1 MKRKRRSQA
10 RPRPRE
16 QTQHDAP
23 LRDMIPPPIE
33 RVSTP
38 LAVALLAV
46 LSVIPYV
53 RTWRFGFVHLDDYQ
67 FMVRGGWFF
76 RSWENLPR
84 AFSHD
89 VWEFFG
95 EESSLYR
102 PLLLIPRFFEVR
114 IFDGSPG
121 AFHILNTALHAA
133 SVVAFYVLLR
143 ALTRSPRA
151 ALIWAAL
158 LAAHPVNVP
167 VVAWIEGRNN
177 SMLALLV
184 LVAITLALRALETG
198 RRGLVVA
205 SAATFFA
212 ALLTKENAVFTP
224 LLVAGA
230 HLLQAREATASRP
243 SASVVRWMLGAWTLA
258 LVVWG
263 ALRSHAIPTTPE
275 LAWPHIAESLSR
287 NYPGPLL
294 YWGKVF
300 FPVNLAPLPILRD
313 SSLVPGALAA
323 ALYGALWARS
333 APFERRVLAFGAGWF
348 LLLISPSLVVDRL
361 TSPVGAIFREDRLY
375 QASMGPLLALAW
387 VSRGLIERH
396 FNAARAVALAT
407 LLAALVEGQSLMG
420 RYADGLS
427 FFTAAVAG
435 SPHSAV
441 ASTHLGDMQVE
452 RGDWA
457 GARTSYER
465 ALALNPL
472 CPMLNNNY
480 ALLLMHDGELE
491 RADPHFQREIEINP
505 SFKRVHYNRGLLRS
519 RMGDLLGATESFE
532 AFLALGAHDRELVL
546 MSRLALINGYRRLG
560 RFDRAEQ
567 VAGDL
572 RAMGATLVS
581 GGGP

>member
-1 MKRKRRSQA
+1 MQT
-10 RPRPRE
+10 PRG
-16 QTQHDAP
+16 AP
-23 LRDMIPPPIE
+23 LRDKLAPPIKQW
-33 RVSTP
+33 SAP
-38 LAVALLAV
+38 LAVALLTA

-53 RTWRFGFVHLDDYQ
+53 RTWRFGFIHLDDYQ

-102 PLLLIPRFFEVR
+102 PLLLLPRFFEVR
-114 IFDGSPG
+114 VFDGSPG
-121 AFHILNTALHAA
+121 PFHVLNTALHAA
-133 SVVAFYVLLR
+133 SVVAFYALLR

-158 LAAHPVNVP
+158 LAAHPAHIP

-177 SMLALLV
+177 SMLALFV
-184 LVAITLALRALETG
+184 LVAVTLALRALETE
-198 RRGLVVA
+198 RRGLIVA
-205 SAATFFA
+205 SAAAFFA
-212 ALLTKENAVFTP
+212 ALLTKENAIFTP

-230 HLLQAREATASRP
+230 HLLRAREVAASRP
-243 SASVVRWMLGAWTLA
+243 SASVVRWMVGTWTLA
-258 LVVWG
+258 LLLWG
-263 ALRSHAIPTTPE
+263 ALRSHAIPSTPE
-275 LAWPHIAESLSR
+275 LAWSHIAESLSR

-313 SSLVPGALAA
+313 SSLAPGALAA
-323 ALYGALWARS
+323 ALYAALWARS

-348 LLLISPSLVVDRL
+348 LVLISPSLLVDRL

-375 QASMGPLLALAW
+375 CASMGPLLALAW

-396 FNAARAVALAT
+396 LNAARALALGA
-407 LLAALVEGQSLMG
+407 LLAALIEGQTLVG

-452 RGDWA
+452 QGDWV

-480 ALLLMHDGELE
+480 ALLLMHDGEFE
-491 RADPHFQREIEINP
+491 RADPHFQREVEINP
-505 SFKRVHYNRGLLRS
+505 SFRRVHYNRGLLRS
-519 RMGDLLGATESFE
+519 RMGDLPGAAESFE
-532 AFLALGAHDRELVL
+532 AFLASGARDRELVL

-567 VAGDL
+567 VARDL
-572 RAMGATLVS
+572 RAMGATLVQ